1 MNYKKTGQPKRV
13 KQPCLLLE
21 VLFHLYAGGGVGF
34 AVAEDKDLSVT
45 EDFAHSSIAIGRYVI
60 HGCGGGTCELRLN
73 GDVFGS
79 SKQVRVIL
87 YAIASVRELV
97 ACIGGGCQ
105 CNLRAVVVS
114 ACTCYRALLRVAS
127 SGNGMLVNSKLGCVG
142 SITLY

>member
-1 MNYKKTGQPKRV
+1 MNYQKTRLPKRV
-13 KQPCLLLE
+13 KQPCFLSVEPLLWE
-21 VLFHLYAGGGVGF
+21 VLSHLYAGGGVGF

-87 YAIASVRELV
+87 YAIAPVFELV
-97 ACIGGGCQ
+97 AGIGSGGQ
-105 CNLRAVVVS
+105 CNLCAIVVC
-114 ACTCYRALLRVAS
+114 ACTCYHALLQS
-127 SGNGMLVNSKLGCVG
+127 S
-142 SITLY
+142 